1 VTSKVDS
8 RGADGSVAAPRPSLT
23 RPSQLPPGPTA
34 GRLGGTVA
42 FHRDPLRFLRSAQR
56 IFGDVFTIRLAT
68 TGPVVV
74 IAGSDAAEELA
85 ELDSGAAGSGAHAGQ
100 ARKGMLPMASS
111 RSVFGADAERHRVAR
126 ARSYPAFS
134 AEAVAELERSIAT
147 IVDRH
152 IDRWPRGRPT
162 RLLPR
167 MRALADEIFVVEI
180 LGIRDTTR
188 AGRLVESIQRLM
200 RTPGNPP
207 LTIPAPHQGLLGRG
221 VEAIYRRRRAPIA
234 ELIEEEIAERGE
246 KGESGPGL
254 LGLLLNDELASEDD
268 FVEELLAMLMAA
280 QEPMASA
287 LAWLAL
293 SLGSTP
299 RVVTRLR
306 DEGPAGDYER
316 AVIEE
321 SLRLHPPAVGMLR
334 ELTAPA
340 RLAGLDIPAGTTAM
354 APIPL
359 LQRDRRMFADPD
371 RFVPE
376 RHLADGTFRR
386 PGTWPFG
393 RGPRSCIAEAL
404 ARTQLAVM
412 ARAIGKRVTIDP
424 LGAQPER
431 MVLRATILVPQRS
444 GLVRVSRSSKLS
456 EH

>member
-1 VTSKVDS
+1 MT
-8 RGADGSVAAPRPSLT
+8 GI
-23 RPSQLPPGPTA
+23 SQLPPGPVA
-34 GRLGGTVA
+34 GRLSGTLA
-42 FHRDPLRFLRSAQR
+42 FHRDPLRFLRVAQR
-56 IFGDVFTIRLAT
+56 GFGDVFTIRLAS

-74 IAGSDAAEELA
+74 IAGSDAAEQLA
-85 ELDSGAAGSGAHAGQ
+85 ELDSGAEGTAAHAGQ
-100 ARKGMLPMASS
+100 ARQSVLPMASS
-111 RSVFGADAERHRVAR
+111 ESVFGADSDCHRAAR

-134 AEAVAELERSIAT
+134 TQAVAELGGSIEA
-147 IVDRH
+147 IVHRH
-152 IDRWPRGRPT
+152 LDRWPRGRPT

-180 LGIRDTTR
+180 LGIGDTTR
-188 AGRLVESIQRLM
+188 EGQLAELIQALM

-207 LTIPAPHQGLLGRG
+207 VTIPAADQGLLGRG

-234 ELIEEEIAERGE
+234 ELIKQELAERRE
-246 KGESGPGL
+246 NGESGPGL
-254 LGLLLNDELASEDD
+254 LGLLLEDEPGSGEGD

-293 SLGSTP
+293 SLGSAP
-299 RVVTRLR
+299 GVLTRLR
-306 DEGPAGDYER
+306 QERPAGDYER

-334 ELTAPA
+334 KLIVPA
-340 RLAGLDIPAGTTAM
+340 RLAGLEIPAGTTAM

-359 LQRDRRMFADPD
+359 LQRDRRTFADPD

-376 RHLADGTFRR
+376 RHLADGTFRKPR
-386 PGTWPFG
+386 TWPFG
-393 RGPRSCIAEAL
+393 HGARSCLAEAL
-404 ARTQLAVM
+404 ARTQLAAM
-412 ARAIGKRVTIDP
+412 ARGLAERLTIDP

-444 GLVRVSRSSKLS
+444 GLVMLS
-456 EH
+456 DEGAETR